1 MFARATKD
9 RMDKVK
15 GAVRILKAQSTWV
28 FLTGTD
34 GQLHVFTEVHVDPN
48 GPTPAWIPNLL
59 LVDSPFE
66 TLSRMRDLIATGR
79 YNNHRFDFILNRA
92 KSSDATQTP
101 TARECHE
108 Y

>member
-1 MFARATKD
+1 
-9 RMDKVK
+9 MDKVK

-34 GQLHVFTEVHVDPN
+34 GQLHVFTEAHVDPN

-79 YNNHRFDFILNRA
+79 YDNHRFDFILNRA